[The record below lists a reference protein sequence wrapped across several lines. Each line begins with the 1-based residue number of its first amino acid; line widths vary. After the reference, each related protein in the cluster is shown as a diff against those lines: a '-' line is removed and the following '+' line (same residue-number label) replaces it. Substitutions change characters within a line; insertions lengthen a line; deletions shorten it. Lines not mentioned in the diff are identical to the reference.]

1 MVRQRVVSGRLLLLL
16 ASVLLVAS
24 FALPAWP
31 QSSPD
36 PQSLVGEWWGSW
48 RARAQKGRGDYALTI
63 DRVEGEKVYGRGKAT
78 GPWKAD
84 FEFTGRVDGK
94 KLTFGRE
101 DAATELVIDGKRM
114 FGAFRGTIT
123 RDIELVKSK

>member
-1 MVRQRVVSGRLLLLL
+1 MLRQRVVSGRLLLLG
-16 ASVLLVAS
+16 SFLLVAAL
-24 FALPAWP
+24 ALPAWP

-36 PQSLVGEWWGSW
+36 PESLVGEWWGSW

-63 DRVEGEKVYGRGKAT
+63 ERVEGAQVHGRAKTT

-84 FEFTGRVDGK
+84 FEFTGRVEGK

>member
-1 MVRQRVVSGRLLLLL
+1 MAHQRISLLHPLPLI
-16 ASVLLVAS
+16 ACCLLVAS
-24 FALPAWP
+24 LASSAWP

-36 PQSLVGEWWGSW
+36 PQSLVGDWWGSW

-63 DRVEGEKVYGRGKAT
+63 ERVEGAQVHGRAKAT

-84 FEFTGRVDGK
+84 FEFTGRIDGK

>member
-1 MVRQRVVSGRLLLLL
+1 LI
-16 ASVLLVAS
+16 ASCLLVAS
-24 FALPAWP
+24 FASPVWS

-36 PQSLVGEWWGSW
+36 PQSLVGDWWGSW

-63 DRVEGEKVYGRGKAT
+63 ERVEGEQVYGRAKTT

-84 FEFTGRVDGK
+84 FEFTGRIEGK
-94 KLTFGRE
+94 KLKFGRE
-101 DAATELVIDGKRM
+101 DAATELVIDGNRM